1 MEKTISKVDKH
12 KKIKASKNI
21 IIENDSDNDTL
32 NDIDINT
39 KKLNKNYKKSIY
51 NKSTKIVDSDS
62 DFESCTESEKDE
74 EKDEEQDED
83 YDNLEKEL
91 ENKYKKNYP
100 KNYGSKW
107 SEKDK
112 NKLLEQLINCKYII
126 YFDSDDVM
134 INKLAIKL
142 KRSIGGI
149 KAEIRRV
156 VFEQYMEGIDAEAIS
171 KKFNIIFRD
180 VKQIIRL
187 HLEKESENEI
197 NLLEKENKLLKLRI
211 ENAKLRDELKNIQK
225 N

>member
-12 KKIKASKNI
+12 KKIKVSKNI
-21 IIENDSDNDTL
+21 IIDNDTDNDVI

-39 KKLNKNYKKSIY
+39 KKLNQKYKSIY

-225 N
+225 IK